1 MEELN
6 IDNLDMGPSSNNLG
20 IDFLMNTQKI
30 GSERSTKNIDFDNS
44 SLDDLEKRL
53 TDDKYSRSHSPM
65 GGVFKLGGDN
75 FNADLGRETSSLS
88 DNAGPKSTWDGFGK
102 INDANLASASTAEAK
117 PGMFSSW
124 FGGNTNSSGGTGN
137 NSGSGSAP
145 QSQRD
150 RIRDKKRMLRKLNEW
165 REKGL
170 IRGDNMFTMETPLEE
185 VEDEYEACL
194 EDKRRKD
201 SIKLQKWWLISA
213 VNTIEYTNSRFDP
226 FDVSLDGW
234 GEQIND
240 DIESY
245 EDVLSELYD
254 KYKGGKLAP
263 EVTLLLKMVFSA
275 IMVNITNKALS
286 SAVPS
291 VNDIIR
297 QSPDLLRAFT
307 SSAAENMSRQNPD
320 NSAAGFMNSVL
331 SSNIRPP
338 PAISTQGPNATPPP
352 PRPGTIGLGSN
363 TVRPD
368 IQAARESRPMFQEK
382 GVDLNRTSAEFGW
395 DSGTGSMD
403 FGGRSLSNPSETSV
417 RREMTGPERTQR
429 TAPSIDEMLQTYD
442 PMPRDIDSSIS
453 IASLKEIQATT
464 KPKTNRKRKSPSN
477 SNRMENVISLTQET
491 SLSL

>member
-1 MEELN
+1 MEELDIESLN
-6 IDNLDMGPSSNNLG
+6 VDTSSSGSNLG

-30 GSERSTKNIDFDNS
+30 ESKRGSVTDFDN
-44 SLDDLEKRL
+44 LDDLEKKL
-53 TDDKYSRSHSPM
+53 TSSRSSSFTP
-65 GGVFKLGGDN
+65 GGIFKLGSDN
-75 FNADLGRETSSLS
+75 DRGNGNDFNADLGRETSSLS
-88 DNAGPKSTWDGFGK
+88 ENAAQAKTWDGFGK
-102 INDANLASASTAEAK
+102 ISDANLAAPEKSESN
-117 PGMFSSW
+117 GIFSW
-124 FGGNTNSSGGTGN
+124 FGGNNKTGGSGKAA
-137 NSGSGSAP
+137 GSAP

-150 RIRDKKRMLRKLNEW
+150 RIRDKKRMLRKLSEW

-170 IRGDNMFTMETPLEE
+170 IRSDNTFTMETPLEE
-185 VEDEYEACL
+185 IEDEYEACL

-226 FDVSLDGW
+226 FDISLDGW

-245 EDVLSELYD
+245 DDVLSELYE

-263 EVTLLLKMVFSA
+263 EVNLLLKMVFSA

-307 SSAAENMSRQNPD
+307 SSAAESMSRQNPD
-320 NSAAGFMNSVL
+320 NSAAGFVNSVL

-338 PAISTQGPNATPPP
+338 PAMDTQGPNAMPPP
-352 PRPGTIGLGSN
+352 PRPGSMGFTPNQG
-363 TVRPD
+363 RPD
-368 IQAARESRPMFQEK
+368 LTAARGQTRPMFQEK
-382 GVDLNRTSAEFGW
+382 GVDLNRTS
-395 DSGTGSMD
+395 
-403 FGGRSLSNPSETSV
+403 TSIAASPMV
-417 RREMTGPERTQR
+417 RREMTGPT
-429 TAPSIDEMLQTYD
+429 TPTLNKSLMSVPTVLPIDEILQNYNS
-442 PMPRDIDSSIS
+442 MPLEEDSSVS
-453 IASLKEIQATT
+453 IASLKEIQSTT
-464 KPKTNRKRKSPSN
+464 KPKQNRKRKSPS
-477 SNRMENVISLTQET
+477 SNRMESVISLTQET